1 MLLIIAHHFV
11 VNSGLTSVDGVM
23 MTNPTDIKTL
33 FLWMFGMWG
42 KTGINCFLLITG
54 YFMCTSEITLKK
66 FIKFLVQIY
75 LYKFVIYAIFLAT
88 GYETF
93 SVVRIAKLFMPLWS
107 INSNFVGCFLVFYL
121 TIPFWNILIR
131 SMSKKYHQLLLLL
144 LLSVYTILGSVPTFG
159 VSFNYVT
166 WFGIIYLIAS
176 YIRLYPQKIYENRRL
191 WEWVTLFS
199 VILAICS
206 MLFMQFFVG
215 KMAQYFVADSNKF
228 FAVVVAISSFL
239 WFKNINLRYNKII
252 NTLGAATFG
261 VLLIHA
267 NSNAMR
273 TWLWKDVV
281 DCVGLYALPLW
292 QLILYSV
299 GSVII
304 IFILCSLIDIFR
316 AKYLEPKYMVYIERK
331 FNIK

>member
-1 MLLIIAHHFV
+1 
-11 VNSGLTSVDGVM
+11 
-23 MTNPTDIKTL
+23 
-33 FLWMFGMWG
+33 
-42 KTGINCFLLITG
+42 
-54 YFMCTSEITLKK
+54 
-66 FIKFLVQIY
+66 
-75 LYKFVIYAIFLAT
+75 LAT

-93 SVVRIAKLFMPLWS
+93 SLLRVVKLCMPLWGIS
-107 INSNFVGCFLVFYL
+107 HDFVGCFLVFYL

-131 SMSKKYHQLLLLL
+131 NMNRKQHQSLLILLLG
-144 LLSVYTILGSVPTFG
+144 VYTILGSMPKFRVQ
-159 VSFNYVT
+159 FNYVT

-176 YIRLYPQKIYENRRL
+176 YIRLYPQKIYENKRF
-191 WEWVTLFS
+191 WGWATLFS

-215 KMAQYFVADSNKF
+215 KMALYFVADSNKF
-228 FAVVVAISSFL
+228 FAVVVAVSSFL
-239 WFKNINLRYNKII
+239 WFKNLDIRYSKII

-273 TWLWKDVV
+273 TWLWRDIV
-281 DCVGLYALPLW
+281 DCVGHYTLPLW

-316 AKYLEPKYMVYIERK
+316 TKYLEPKYMAYIERLILNK
-331 FNIK
+331 CPNH